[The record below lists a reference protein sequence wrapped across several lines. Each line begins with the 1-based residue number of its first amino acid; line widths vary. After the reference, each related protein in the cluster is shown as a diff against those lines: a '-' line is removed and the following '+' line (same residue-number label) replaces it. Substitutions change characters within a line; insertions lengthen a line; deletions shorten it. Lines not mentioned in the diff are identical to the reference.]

1 MWRIWRIVD
10 PRKGIIFTG
19 LIIAFTSTSIHLV
32 QLSTDRYNLN
42 TWHPDTVKA
51 AKAAQNAAMPLN
63 AAMPASK

>member
-1 MWRIWRIVD
+1 MWRIWRMVD

-19 LIIAFTSTSIHLV
+19 LIIAFTCTSIHLV

-51 AKAAQNAAMPLN
+51 AKAAQTAAMP
-63 AAMPASK
+63 PSK

>member
-19 LIIAFTSTSIHLV
+19 LIIAFTCTAIHLV

-51 AKAAQNAAMPLN
+51 ATAAQNAAMP
-63 AAMPASK
+63 PSK

>member
-1 MWRIWRIVD
+1 MWRMWRIVD
-10 PRKGIIFTG
+10 PRKAIIFTG

-51 AKAAQNAAMPLN
+51 AKAVQNAAIP
-63 AAMPASK
+63 PSK